1 MRGVI
6 ERHGLDVTEFG
17 HPAHDTD
24 QWGRD
29 AESGEAEDELTQEIC
44 SEVLTHEAKIEALCK
59 EMATLKNRRLLSESA
74 REAWTKL
81 SANFEA
87 SHNVDNGVESE
98 SEGFCEDAES
108 HTSPIGSETVREKR
122 NMLTED
128 ELLSII
134 DTLRVDVE
142 KAHAFLRDKDRQ
154 RQIEVEQ
161 QVERWRRE
169 ADESVGVAEQ
179 LRALVV
185 ERDKQV
191 MLLLH
196 IEEEQQFDSYV
207 YTHMNTHTHTHTH
220 HI

>member
-1 MRGVI
+1 MRSVI
-6 ERHGLDVTEFG
+6 ERHDLDDHEFG
-17 HPAHDTD
+17 HPSHDTD

-29 AESGEAEDELTQEIC
+29 AESGDAEDELTQEIC
-44 SEVLTHEAKIEALCK
+44 SEILTHEAKIEALCK
-59 EMATLKNRRLLSESA
+59 EMATLKNRRLRSESA

-81 SANFEA
+81 SANLEA

-98 SEGFCEDAES
+98 SQGFREDAES

-134 DTLRVDVE
+134 DTLRGDVE

-161 QVERWRRE
+161 QVQRWRRE

-191 MLLLH
+191 RLLLH
-196 IEEEQQFDSYV
+196 IEEQQQFDS
-207 YTHMNTHTHTHTH
+207 
-220 HI
+220 